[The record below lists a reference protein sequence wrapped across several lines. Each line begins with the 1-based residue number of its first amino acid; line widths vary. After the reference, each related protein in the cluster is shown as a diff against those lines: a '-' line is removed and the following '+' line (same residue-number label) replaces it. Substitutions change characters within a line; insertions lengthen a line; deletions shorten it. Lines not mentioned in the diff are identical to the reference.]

1 MSRMLRLWNM
11 VSLLFRSSGIK
22 FGSEENSV
30 RTILVA
36 NRGEIALR
44 IQRACRL
51 LGFRVAQVYSEADK
65 ESLPVRLADI
75 SVCIGKPAAS
85 SSYLNCL
92 AILGAAKLTEAD
104 AIHPGYGFLS
114 ERAEFVD
121 LVEAEGLTFIGQ
133 TAEQIRFM
141 GEKSKAREMA
151 QKAKVPTVPGSPSIL
166 NTSKEAQA
174 ISSDIGYPVLL
185 KASAGG
191 GGRGM
196 RVVNEASELE
206 AAFSEASSEAK
217 LAFGDGSLYLE
228 KYLLDPQHIEVQ
240 VLCDGQTAVTIG
252 ERDCSTQRRRQKV
265 IEEGPSPTLNNDVR
279 EALLDSARRLCT
291 AISYRNAGTIE
302 YVVKDGQFYFMEM
315 NTRIQVEH
323 PVTEAISGIDL
334 VARQI
339 EIAFHGPGCL
349 KDLPLNVSSR
359 GHAIECRIN
368 AEDPRNS
375 FMPSPGRIE
384 SMQLPGGPGV
394 RIDSHIFPGYLVP
407 PFYDSMLAKIICW
420 AETRDLAI
428 QRSLAALN
436 EVSVKGVQTNIQF
449 LRNVLRSDV
458 FRSGAMHTQYVE
470 RELESLL

>member
-11 VSLLFRSSGIK
+11 VSLLFRSSDIK

-65 ESLPVRLADI
+65 ESLPVKLADI

-121 LVEAEGLTFIGQ
+121 LVEAEGLTFIGP

-323 PVTEAISGIDL
+323 PVTE
-334 VARQI
+334 
-339 EIAFHGPGCL
+339 
-349 KDLPLNVSSR
+349 DLPLNISSR

>member
-1 MSRMLRLWNM
+1 
-11 VSLLFRSSGIK
+11 
-22 FGSEENSV
+22 
-30 RTILVA
+30 
-36 NRGEIALR
+36 
-44 IQRACRL
+44 
-51 LGFRVAQVYSEADK
+51 
-65 ESLPVRLADI
+65 
-75 SVCIGKPAAS
+75 
-85 SSYLNCL
+85 
-92 AILGAAKLTEAD
+92 
-104 AIHPGYGFLS
+104 
-114 ERAEFVD
+114 
-121 LVEAEGLTFIGQ
+121 
-133 TAEQIRFM
+133 
-141 GEKSKAREMA
+141 
-151 QKAKVPTVPGSPSIL
+151 
-166 NTSKEAQA
+166 
-174 ISSDIGYPVLL
+174 VLL

-206 AAFSEASSEAK
+206 TAFSEASSEAK

-228 KYLLDPQHIEVQ
+228 KYLSDPQHIEVQ
-240 VLCDGQTAVTIG
+240 VLCDGQSAVTIG

-265 IEEGPSPTLNNDVR
+265 IEEGPSPALNSNVR
-279 EALLDSARRLCT
+279 EALLDSARRLCS

-334 VARQI
+334 VARQL

-349 KDLPLNVSSR
+349 KNLPSNVSSR

-368 AEDPRNS
+368 AEDPRNN

-394 RIDSHIFPGYLVP
+394 RIDSHIFPGYFVP
-407 PFYDSMLAKIICW
+407 PFYDSMLAKLVCW

-436 EVSVKGVQTNIQF
+436 ELSVRGVQTNIEF
-449 LRNVLRSDV
+449 LRNVLRSQV

-470 RELESLL
+470 RELDSLL

>member
-1 MSRMLRLWNM
+1 M
-11 VSLLFRSSGIK
+11 
-22 FGSEENSV
+22 
-30 RTILVA
+30 
-36 NRGEIALR
+36 
-44 IQRACRL
+44 
-51 LGFRVAQVYSEADK
+51 
-65 ESLPVRLADI
+65 
-75 SVCIGKPAAS
+75 
-85 SSYLNCL
+85 
-92 AILGAAKLTEAD
+92 
-104 AIHPGYGFLS
+104 
-114 ERAEFVD
+114 
-121 LVEAEGLTFIGQ
+121 
-133 TAEQIRFM
+133 
-141 GEKSKAREMA
+141 
-151 QKAKVPTVPGSPSIL
+151 
-166 NTSKEAQA
+166 
-174 ISSDIGYPVLL
+174 
-185 KASAGG
+185 
-191 GGRGM
+191 
-196 RVVNEASELE
+196 
-206 AAFSEASSEAK
+206 
-217 LAFGDGSLYLE
+217 
-228 KYLLDPQHIEVQ
+228 
-240 VLCDGQTAVTIG
+240 
-252 ERDCSTQRRRQKV
+252 
-265 IEEGPSPTLNNDVR
+265 
-279 EALLDSARRLCT
+279 LDSARRLCT